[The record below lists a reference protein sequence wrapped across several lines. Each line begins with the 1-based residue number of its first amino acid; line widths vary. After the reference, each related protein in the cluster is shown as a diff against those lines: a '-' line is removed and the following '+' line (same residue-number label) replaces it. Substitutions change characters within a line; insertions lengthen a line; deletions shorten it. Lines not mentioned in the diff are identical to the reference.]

1 MPGIYFIIT
10 IFVGITLYLVLSL
23 IWKQEQEQDK
33 QKYGKILDNSAES
46 QFHVKTDPHNPS
58 KINPA

>member
-33 QKYGKILDNSAES
+33 QKYGKILDWNIYAEKVGS
-46 QFHVKTDPHNPS
+46 ELNCE
-58 KINPA
+58 

>member
-33 QKYGKILDNSAES
+33 QKYGKILDNSTEF
-46 QFHVKTDPHNPS
+46 QFHVKTNSHNPS